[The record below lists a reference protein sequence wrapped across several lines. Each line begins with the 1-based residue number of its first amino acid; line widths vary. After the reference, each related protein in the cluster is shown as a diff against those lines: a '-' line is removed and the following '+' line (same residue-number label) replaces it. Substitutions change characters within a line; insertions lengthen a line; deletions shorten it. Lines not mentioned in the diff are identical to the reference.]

1 MGAIHVIRT
10 GRAKFQQELRNRVLG
25 NAKRS
30 QVVAALVEG
39 NSSRKE
45 NFMRWIRRLF
55 VWMSE
60 TQDPRRR
67 SLTAEERRKIWD
79 DRAAKP
85 RIPKAKKSAK
95 P

>member
-1 MGAIHVIRT
+1 MRKVLVGSYVFIIAIAVIR
-10 GRAKFQQELRNRVLG
+10 
-25 NAKRS
+25 
-30 QVVAALVEG
+30 VE
-39 NSSRKE
+39 KE
-45 NFMRWIRRLF
+45 RFMRWIRRLF

-95 P
+95 PASI